1 MLAGTG
7 ITTIAFVDG
16 VDVAAVRASRT
27 AGAPAAVAPLRIEYA
42 PDDFVVV
49 ESLGDV
55 NRLRIRIGD
64 ADLLSGSELMQLTA
78 SAGGALPGSLAPS
91 AVAQGK
97 LADNL
102 YEIGTI
108 GLTPMIQ
115 GVVVISTRLHNV
127 PKTLG
132 NDWPLRSPG
141 NARPEQF
148 FFTR

>member
-1 MLAGTG
+1 
-7 ITTIAFVDG
+7 
-16 VDVAAVRASRT
+16 VAAGSTT
-27 AGAPAAVAPLRIEYA
+27 AAAPWPCPARKVAPGQVGRYSGPADDEVARFAGRDAYVIEESAEAAVTRRV
-42 PDDFVVV
+42 PDMRVDRWPTPMMLV
-49 ESLGDV
+49 
-55 NRLRIRIGD
+55 
-64 ADLLSGSELMQLTA
+64 AWLLAL
-78 SAGGALPGSLAPS
+78 ALPGSLAPS